1 MASVK
6 IVRAKY
12 RKFPT
17 HFELQNV
24 KLTIAEVDSIIGKL
38 EREKEAP
45 ATVEE
50 FESDVRSLNFLAY
63 LHLRQLQPDKAKPLV
78 EGTLQKEPR
87 NVTALANKCE
97 LHLQYFE
104 ITEAEAA
111 LRTLER
117 VSENKESIAIA
128 LSELAYS
135 LSRCGPCSH
144 LSAATKFAEAIEV
157 GQSRCLPEKLVAW
170 HYGMALSYNRSLAL
184 EHILENPGVDVEEN
198 FKMAIA
204 ALAYVAKSD
213 HKFLKA
219 KAYVILGEITKH
231 YWRDVKRVQGNMSHV
246 IVKLPEESL
255 TVFECFERAY
265 ELAPED
271 HWVLGRFGRHLRHVK
286 QHERALEMLNRACDL
301 CPSAFTR
308 HHQGLVYRSMAYEA
322 NKTANAGRGR
332 SHRGHPR
339 SRGYQQRRDS
349 EGRGAHGGFTADIC
363 ESFSAIR
370 LENKDQRPA
379 HGEQSIVSDIFSVP
393 CRGRRMGRYHCSK
406 TPGRLQYYAGT
417 RSDNEQ
423 RRGRGNTVALQD
435 YQGWNKSGHDG
446 RSYQRQDQVL
456 SNRNTSAGYPS
467 YRPLPERPIF
477 THASSGYKN
486 VTDPRAKDNMDL
498 AIECIKKG
506 IELSNET
513 AHSLLGTLAEI
524 YSSLGKHEEADECFR
539 KSLQEDQ
546 YVTHLSRARTLEVW
560 GLAMKKRGM
569 LEKSHNYF
577 RMAIEYAA
585 KVKITQRVAFQLFM
599 HQLKACRDPTHK
611 DLLYQSTFFE
621 LVGRHGDAL
630 KLLYEAHSMKQD
642 PEVQYSIIKN
652 LAAEKEYQKAL
663 TSCVM
668 LQCTDSADIIDD
680 RDLVDIS
687 FGAVK
692 QRMAD
697 LSLQNSQVLRN
708 IYDRLLRNSCK
719 EHEVFIF
726 HNEDDK
732 SAALAENVQELA
744 KEMAQIECVPL
755 CCVPGGQILV
765 QSIAEVPES
774 YDAIIVM
781 VTPEFV
787 RNDAAKKLCL
797 YLLQGSCVLLCL
809 CAPCVSENDIPKAL
823 KAAHRAI
830 LPQGLC
836 GEAFKDIDPL
846 QKLDVWR
853 NIFDNL
859 WAAKN
864 AA

>member
-322 NKTANAGRGR
+322 NKTGK
-332 SHRGHPR
+332 
-339 SRGYQQRRDS
+339 
-349 EGRGAHGGFTADIC
+349 GG
-363 ESFSAIR
+363 
-370 LENKDQRPA
+370 
-379 HGEQSIVSDIFSVP
+379 
-393 CRGRRMGRYHCSK
+393 
-406 TPGRLQYYAGT
+406 
-417 RSDNEQ
+417 
-423 RRGRGNTVALQD
+423 
-435 YQGWNKSGHDG
+435 
-446 RSYQRQDQVL
+446 
-456 SNRNTSAGYPS
+456 
-467 YRPLPERPIF
+467 
-477 THASSGYKN
+477 
-486 VTDPRAKDNMDL
+486 
-498 AIECIKKG
+498 
-506 IELSNET
+506 
-513 AHSLLGTLAEI
+513 
-524 YSSLGKHEEADECFR
+524 
-539 KSLQEDQ
+539 
-546 YVTHLSRARTLEVW
+546 
-560 GLAMKKRGM
+560 
-569 LEKSHNYF
+569 
-577 RMAIEYAA
+577 
-585 KVKITQRVAFQLFM
+585 
-599 HQLKACRDPTHK
+599 
-611 DLLYQSTFFE
+611 
-621 LVGRHGDAL
+621 
-630 KLLYEAHSMKQD
+630 
-642 PEVQYSIIKN
+642 
-652 LAAEKEYQKAL
+652 
-663 TSCVM
+663 
-668 LQCTDSADIIDD
+668 
-680 RDLVDIS
+680 
-687 FGAVK
+687 
-692 QRMAD
+692 
-697 LSLQNSQVLRN
+697 
-708 IYDRLLRNSCK
+708 
-719 EHEVFIF
+719 
-726 HNEDDK
+726 
-732 SAALAENVQELA
+732 
-744 KEMAQIECVPL
+744 
-755 CCVPGGQILV
+755 
-765 QSIAEVPES
+765 
-774 YDAIIVM
+774 
-781 VTPEFV
+781 
-787 RNDAAKKLCL
+787 
-797 YLLQGSCVLLCL
+797 
-809 CAPCVSENDIPKAL
+809 
-823 KAAHRAI
+823 
-830 LPQGLC
+830 
-836 GEAFKDIDPL
+836 
-846 QKLDVWR
+846 
-853 NIFDNL
+853 NIFNTNSNGFPWFGVDTNT
-859 WAAKN
+859 
-864 AA
+864 

>member
-17 HFELQNV
+17 LFELQNV

-78 EGTLQKEPR
+78 EDTLQKEPR

-111 LRTLER
+111 LRTLES

-322 NKTANAGRGR
+322 NNTANAGRGR

-349 EGRGAHGGFTADIC
+349 EGRGAHGGFTADIYKPAVTLL
-363 ESFSAIR
+363 ETGDSAR
-370 LENKDQRPA
+370 GVPTTAAGTPSPA
-379 HGEQSIVSDIFSVP
+379 ALPTPSQTRS
-393 CRGRRMGRYHCSK
+393 RRTPDAGPSGTRDRDVDGPPIATGGLHPVAPK
-406 TPGRLQYYAGT
+406 TPSRSRSAGGPPPI
-417 RSDNEQ
+417 R
-423 RRGRGNTVALQD
+423 
-435 YQGWNKSGHDG
+435 DG
-446 RSYQRQDQVL
+446 PFLAHTDLQVL
-456 SNRNTSAGYPS
+456 SHTFRMEKKNEIQERYMKFPNLFQLEYNKQLEKQVMTKLERKKSCSATAEEFES
-467 YRPLPERPIF
+467 DVCNLNCLAFLHLKRQTL
-477 THASSGYKN
+477 N
-486 VTDPRAKDNMDL
+486 RAKPIVAEVL
-498 AIECIKKG
+498 AKDPQNITALANQCELLLLSYDFKK
-506 IELSNET
+506 
-513 AHSLLGTLAEI
+513 
-524 YSSLGKHEEADECFR
+524 
-539 KSLQEDQ
+539 
-546 YVTHLSRARTLEVW
+546 
-560 GLAMKKRGM
+560 
-569 LEKSHNYF
+569 
-577 RMAIEYAA
+577 
-585 KVKITQRVAFQLFM
+585 
-599 HQLKACRDPTHK
+599 
-611 DLLYQSTFFE
+611 
-621 LVGRHGDAL
+621 
-630 KLLYEAHSMKQD
+630 
-642 PEVQYSIIKN
+642 
-652 LAAEKEYQKAL
+652 AAEVLGELEAQ
-663 TSCVM
+663 
-668 LQCTDSADIIDD
+668 
-680 RDLVDIS
+680 RDNE
-687 FGAVK
+687 GANA
-692 QRMAD
+692 M
-697 LSLQNSQVLRN
+697 
-708 IYDRLLRNSCK
+708 
-719 EHEVFIF
+719 
-726 HNEDDK
+726 
-732 SAALAENVQELA
+732 ALAEQGYFLSRMGPRVYLQA
-744 KEMAQIECVPL
+744 IEKFEQAIEKGRGHCSQDKIIFWHYNIAL
-755 CCVPGGQILV
+755 NYDSQHRLV
-765 QSIAEVPES
+765 MSGR
-774 YDAIIVM
+774 D
-781 VTPEFV
+781 
-787 RNDAAKKLCL
+787 
-797 YLLQGSCVLLCL
+797 LLQPIHTPGSHNDLAFVTGSPLSITWVAPPLHSDPPLFPKRRLVSDDNGTKGRLSSYVLPVHSPGQC
-809 CAPCVSENDIPKAL
+809 PVSE
-823 KAAHRAI
+823 
-830 LPQGLC
+830 
-836 GEAFKDIDPL
+836 
-846 QKLDVWR
+846 
-853 NIFDNL
+853 
-859 WAAKN
+859 
-864 AA
+864 

>member
-1 MASVK
+1 
-6 IVRAKY
+6 
-12 RKFPT
+12 
-17 HFELQNV
+17 
-24 KLTIAEVDSIIGKL
+24 
-38 EREKEAP
+38 
-45 ATVEE
+45 
-50 FESDVRSLNFLAY
+50 
-63 LHLRQLQPDKAKPLV
+63 
-78 EGTLQKEPR
+78 
-87 NVTALANKCE
+87 
-97 LHLQYFE
+97 
-104 ITEAEAA
+104 
-111 LRTLER
+111 
-117 VSENKESIAIA
+117 
-128 LSELAYS
+128 
-135 LSRCGPCSH
+135 
-144 LSAATKFAEAIEV
+144 
-157 GQSRCLPEKLVAW
+157 
-170 HYGMALSYNRSLAL
+170 
-184 EHILENPGVDVEEN
+184 
-198 FKMAIA
+198 MAIT
-204 ALAYVAKSD
+204 ALAYVVKSD

-219 KAYVILGEITKH
+219 KAYVTLGEITNK
-231 YWRDVKRVQGNMSHV
+231 YWRDVKRVKRNISDA

-255 TVFECFERAY
+255 KVFECFERAY
-265 ELAPED
+265 ELAPDD
-271 HWVLGRFGRHLRHVK
+271 HWVLGRFGRHLRHIK

-301 CPSAFTR
+301 CPSAFAH

-322 NKTANAGRGR
+322 DNNVNAGRGT

-339 SRGYQQRRDS
+339 SRGYQRRDS
-349 EGRGAHGGFTADIC
+349 EGRGAHGGLTAEADIYD
-363 ESFSAIR
+363 SFSAIS

-379 HGEQSIVSDIFSVP
+379 HSEQSIVSPLFSVP
-393 CRGRRMGRYHCSK
+393 RRGRRMGRHHCSR
-406 TPGRLQYYAGT
+406 TPGRLQYYTGT

-435 YQGWNKSGHDG
+435 YRGWNKLGHDG

-456 SNRNTSAGYPS
+456 SNCNTSSGYPP
-467 YRPLPERPIF
+467 YRPLPERATF
-477 THASSGYKN
+477 TH
-486 VTDPRAKDNMDL
+486 VTDPRAKYYMDL

-513 AHSLLGTLAEI
+513 AHALLGTLAEI
-524 YSSLGKHEEADECFR
+524 YLSLGKHEEADECFR

-546 YVTHLSRARTLEVW
+546 YVTHLSRARTLEAW
-560 GLAMKKRGM
+560 GLATKKRGM

-599 HQLKACRDPTHK
+599 HQLRDCRDPTHK
-611 DLLYQSTFFE
+611 DLLYQSKFFE

-652 LAAEKEYQKAL
+652 LAAKKEYQKAL

-668 LQCTDSADIIDD
+668 LQCTDSADVIDD

-687 FGAVK
+687 FGAAK

-732 SAALAENVQELA
+732 SVALAENVQELA
-744 KEMAQIECVPL
+744 KEMAQVECVPL

-787 RNDAAKKLCL
+787 RNDAAKRLCL
-797 YLLQGSCVLLCL
+797 FLLQGSCVLLCL
-809 CAPCVSENDIPKAL
+809 CAPCVSEDDIPQAL
-823 KAAHRAI
+823 KAAHRAL

-836 GEAFKDIDPL
+836 CEAFKDINPL

-853 NIFDNL
+853 NIFDHL